1 MEIYRRKINIDTI
14 NDSQLISWLKD
25 FLIYGKY
32 YNVGRR
38 GDRVS
43 LYPSDL
49 LVSEVDGKIRSLAD
63 ILSELYGIYSSEDE
77 AIAAAP
83 PCPKIVMVHQN
94 ADEFYEL
101 FTDINGAK
109 DCINGVNSVDCDN
122 GFVFK
127 GTAQAVSS
135 NGKTITV
142 DGRNVRANASNKCDV
157 YYVDGE
163 HCEYVSNG
171 VKWIKIGIF
180 EPIFLSETIRD
191 IGIYEDIDEDHRGLS
206 GETFY
211 DIPPISGISET
222 DDDRYSTDPIEQES
236 KKKYAESQLQTL
248 TRRKISYDE
257 NGNPLP
263 YYYNEEERKCELPY
277 VIGEPHEITYEP
289 DGGYEIY
296 FYNVL
301 KSVTYKDE
309 NGEECAKEN
318 GETIVFEYYVR
329 SSVSESGV
337 CNGVLYKEEHKYTL
351 EDEPH
356 GTKYVAIGESLTI
369 PDDDFVEET
378 SRGYAEIE
386 GIMTDSD
393 TLSWNPIVKNE
404 AFMHIHDYNID
415 HDDVYIERGTSAS
428 YEAFNVLGEVN
439 TMEDIERYRDDWF
452 RIKGKND

>member
-1 MEIYRRKINIDTI
+1 MMEIYRRKINIDAI
-14 NDSQLISWLKD
+14 NDDQLISWLKD

-38 GDRVS
+38 GDMVS

-49 LVSEVDGKIRSLAD
+49 LVSYRDGVIKSFAD

-77 AIAAAP
+77 AIAAVP
-83 PCPKIVMVHQN
+83 PCPSVIMVHQN

-101 FTDINGAK
+101 FTDINGAI
-109 DCINGVNSVDCDN
+109 DYLN
-122 GFVFK
+122 
-127 GTAQAVSS
+127 
-135 NGKTITV
+135 NGKESVEEITI
-142 DGRNVRANASNKCDV
+142 
-157 YYVDGE
+157 
-163 HCEYVSNG
+163 
-171 VKWIKIGIF
+171 
-180 EPIFLSETIRD
+180 PIYISETIRD

-206 GETFY
+206 GETFD

-222 DDDRYSTDPIEQES
+222 DGDRYSTEPIEQES
-236 KKKYAESQLQTL
+236 AKKYAESQLQTL
-248 TRRKISYDE
+248 LRRKISYDE

-263 YYYNEEERKCELPY
+263 YYYNEEEGKCELPY

-289 DGGYEIY
+289 DGDDEIY

-309 NGEECAKEN
+309 NGEECAKED

-351 EDEPH
+351 EDGPH
-356 GTKYVAIGESLTI
+356 GTKYVAIGESLTM
-369 PDDDFVEET
+369 PDDYFVEET

>member
-1 MEIYRRKINIDTI
+1 MMEIYRRKINIDAI
-14 NDSQLISWLKD
+14 NDDQLIRWLKD

-38 GDRVS
+38 GDMVS

-49 LVSEVDGKIRSLAD
+49 LVSEVDGKIRSFVD
-63 ILSELYGIYSSEDE
+63 ILGELYGIYSSEDD
-77 AIAAAP
+77 AIAAVP
-83 PCPKIVMVHQN
+83 PCPSVIMVHQN

-101 FTDINGAK
+101 FTDINGAI
-109 DCINGVNSVDCDN
+109 DYLN
-122 GFVFK
+122 
-127 GTAQAVSS
+127 
-135 NGKTITV
+135 NGKESVEEI
-142 DGRNVRANASNKCDV
+142 
-157 YYVDGE
+157 
-163 HCEYVSNG
+163 
-171 VKWIKIGIF
+171 II
-180 EPIFLSETIRD
+180 PIYISETIRD
-191 IGIYEDIDEDHRGLS
+191 IGIYEDIDEHHRGLS
-206 GETFY
+206 GETFD

-222 DDDRYSTDPIEQES
+222 DCDRYSTEAIEQEN

-257 NGNPLP
+257 NNGNPLP
-263 YYYNEEERKCELPY
+263 YYYNKEEGKCELPY

-289 DGGYEIY
+289 DGDDEIY

-309 NGEECAKEN
+309 NGEDCEKEN

-351 EDEPH
+351 EDGPDE
-356 GTKYVAIGESLTI
+356 TKYVAIGESLTM

-378 SRGYAEIE
+378 PRGYAEIE